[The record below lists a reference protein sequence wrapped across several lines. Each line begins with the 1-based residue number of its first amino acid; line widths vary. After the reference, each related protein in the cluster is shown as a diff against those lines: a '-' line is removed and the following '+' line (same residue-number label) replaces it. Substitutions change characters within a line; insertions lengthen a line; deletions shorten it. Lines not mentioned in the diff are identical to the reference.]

1 MIKMIV
7 YKIAA
12 IPDITLSKYQAYAES
27 GVEGMIKTQLQFIRM
42 VHRIIALD
50 RIHVHYIFDYDPE
63 KSLGNRLS
71 IYIAFSKEN
80 DTASVIEEKLKSFLT
95 PQAAGSL
102 GEGDEAAG
110 GEA

>member
-50 RIHVHYIFDYDPE
+50 RIHVYYIFDYDPDCTFIKYFE
-63 KSLGNRLS
+63 VLLLS
-71 IYIAFSKEN
+71 
-80 DTASVIEEKLKSFLT
+80 
-95 PQAAGSL
+95 GSL
-102 GEGDEAAG
+102 
-110 GEA
+110 

>member
-80 DTASVIEEKLKSFLT
+80 EE
-95 PQAAGSL
+95 
-102 GEGDEAAG
+102 
-110 GEA
+110 

>member
-42 VHRIIALD
+42 VHRIIGPYSCTL
-50 RIHVHYIFDYDPE
+50 YF
-63 KSLGNRLS
+63 
-71 IYIAFSKEN
+71 
-80 DTASVIEEKLKSFLT
+80 
-95 PQAAGSL
+95 
-102 GEGDEAAG
+102 
-110 GEA
+110 